1 MILINRKKGEELFRN
16 ALNPKFSG
24 VQLETIFDKVREG
37 FKDVPVNTFTGVDG
51 NIEILEFIQLTSD
64 NPFTTDAIEIMPE
77 MLNLR
82 TGVKDG
88 EFTHIV
94 YKNGHYV
101 DNLLLD
107 IQSKKYKGNNIYLGM
122 GQSVA
127 YSVDIQAENK
137 TLINYWIEP
146 LLAYFFILEGALSLG
161 DIEFKR
167 DHVSALDFKAYKGF
181 VELNTVRE
189 IQGINKAIAR
199 ELSNVEKHLNILR
212 HYLVEPIAT
221 LDDNEVNDYSTV
233 MAFIEYKDILEWSNK
248 DMKVLSRQAYLYLL
262 KTWLDILNNTQ
273 RHLAKQIIVPTVK
286 LRKKLH
292 IVEDLPKESAFYV
305 AGSKLN

>member
-1 MILINRKKGEELFRN
+1 MILINRDKGEALFRN
-16 ALNPKFSG
+16 ALNPRFSG
-24 VQLETIFDKVREG
+24 VQLETIFDKVRKY

-51 NIEILEFIQLTSD
+51 NIEIFEFIQLTST

-77 MLNLR
+77 MLKLR
-82 TGVKDG
+82 TGVKDD
-88 EFTHIV
+88 EFTHVV
-94 YKNGHYV
+94 YKDGHFV
-101 DNLLLD
+101 DNLLFD
-107 IQSKKYKGNNIYLGM
+107 IQSSNYKGNNVYLGM
-122 GQSVA
+122 GKSVA

-137 TLINYWIEP
+137 TLINYWVEP
-146 LLAYFFILEGALSLG
+146 QLAYFLILEGALHLN

-167 DHVSALDFKAYKGF
+167 DHASALDFKAYKGF
-181 VELNTVRE
+181 VELNTIRE

-233 MAFIEYKDILEWSNK
+233 MAFIEYKDISEWSNK
-248 DMKVLSRQAYLYLL
+248 SVKVLERQAYLYLL

-286 LRKKLH
+286 PRKKLH

-305 AGSKLN
+305 ADSKLN